1 MPLPS
6 WKTYTEVTNPQGET
20 GTAEI
25 PVCALTETQAAT
37 STISRLHDQGYTTD
51 GRVTVHP
58 DGHCTHQH

>member
-6 WKTYTEVTNPQGET
+6 WKTYATITTPNGQT
-20 GTAEI
+20 ATAET

-37 STISRLHDQGYTTD
+37 SVVTKLTADGYTTD